1 MVDPW
6 KLKKILIG
14 WFSVLGIRT
23 ASVENLFEKRAFPIP
38 SPPQCENLSK
48 KNLEWRVCFDGEGD
62 LIEGTFTK
70 LFHKCQI
77 LWICSCSDIIVEL
90 ALSLLGDR
98 QKGTIVKEPKHVRN
112 YALSWKQVK
121 QLLKKKPIVWKSRCP
136 QEKLNDY
143 PGLTNYLTYSELKW

>member
-1 MVDPW
+1 MRIC
-6 KLKKILIG
+6 LKK
-14 WFSVLGIRT
+14 T
-23 ASVENLFEKRAFPIP
+23 
-38 SPPQCENLSK
+38 
-48 KNLEWRVCFDGEGD
+48 LEWRVCFDGEGD

-121 QLLKKKPIVWKSRCP
+121 QLLKKKPNKKATNSVEKQMPSRKI
-136 QEKLNDY
+136 E
-143 PGLTNYLTYSELKW
+143 